1 MAPLTARVGEP
12 FSVVLEELPSSGH
25 TWSCRD
31 PPGAIQLLAV
41 EPVGP
46 APLETGTPSR
56 KRFTFV
62 ATEPG
67 DFVVVFV
74 LQRPWEPAPV
84 EERRVRIL
92 VAAEQA

>member
-46 APLETGTPSR
+46 APLEIGTPSR